1 MKDPVTDDGAN
12 SNTKK
17 EDGSTMSD
25 RKSRR
30 QIRKL
35 VQLLISRHGISSVY
49 VEEIADCLEC
59 SRDVVEEELGL
70 LWEQGILKPV
80 FELHCC
86 LCGVTI
92 ATHESPLFL
101 AGGMVECPHCL
112 NQSKYDLENVNR
124 QIFSARI
131 NYCPALNKVATFT

>member
-1 MKDPVTDDGAN
+1 MLPGC
-12 SNTKK
+12 
-17 EDGSTMSD
+17 GG
-25 RKSRR
+25 RG
-30 QIRKL
+30 IR
-35 VQLLISRHGISSVY
+35 
-49 VEEIADCLEC
+49 
-59 SRDVVEEELGL
+59 L

-131 NYCPALNKVATFT
+131 NYYPALNKVATFT